1 MKAELMLTTIEKVL
15 LLQGVDIFLDTETEN
30 LAKIAAIAREVRFEE
45 GVTIF
50 KEGEPGDA
58 LYIVVEGAVSMR
70 KGSAEKLLVKDK
82 EPFGWGGL
90 LEERSRPLTAVALT
104 STMTLKVER
113 EDLFDLLADHF
124 DIVRGILKRLTRM
137 VIQQLE
143 R

>member
-1 MKAELMLTTIEKVL
+1 MLSTIEKVL
-15 LLQGVDIFLDTETEN
+15 LLQDVDIFLDTETEN
-30 LAKIAAIAREVRFEE
+30 LAKIASLAREVSFDE

-50 KEGEPGDA
+50 EEGGSGDA

-70 KGSAEKLLVKDK
+70 KGAQEILLVKDK
-82 EPFGWGGL
+82 EPFGWAGL
-90 LEERSRPLTAVALT
+90 LGERSRPLTAVALRHT
-104 STMTLKVER
+104 TTLKIER

-137 VIQQLE
+137 LTQQLE

>member
-1 MKAELMLTTIEKVL
+1 MEPELMLATIEKVL
-15 LLQGVDIFLDTETEN
+15 LLQGVEIFRDTETEN
-30 LAKIAAIAREVRFEE
+30 LARIAAIAREVRFEE

-58 LYIVVEGAVSMR
+58 FYIVVEGAVSMR
-70 KGSAEKLLVKDK
+70 KGSQEVLLVKDK

-90 LEERSRPLTAVALT
+90 LEDRSRPLTAVALT
-104 STMTLKVER
+104 GTSTLKIER

-137 VIQQLE
+137 VSQQLE